1 MGDVFNMVSF
11 GASSERKLWGFLA
24 WSGMSILLF
33 FTVVLYFASSR
44 ARWRRRDRT
53 SQLLKS
59 ARGDAKDRTGQDKKK
74 KDAGRLSNVHQPS
87 QIGTAG
93 GRRYLLA
100 MQ

>member
-1 MGDVFNMVSF
+1 MSVLFCCSLL
-11 GASSERKLWGFLA
+11 SSYILPLRERG
-24 WSGMSILLF
+24 GGGE
-33 FTVVLYFASSR
+33 TGH
-44 ARWRRRDRT
+44 
-53 SQLLKS
+53 SQLLS
-59 ARGDAKDRTGQDKKK
+59 LREAMERTGQDKKK